1 MANTKKLIKDDDKR
15 QLLIESTEFISEIK
29 LSKDLKE
36 AVQLSAGKSGTL
48 IVKNIPCTILN
59 RENQNGRIYSTA
71 IMQEALD
78 EARDAIKTKQLL
90 SQADEHPEGSF
101 VAPSHASHVVINAYI
116 KPNVDIVVEGERG
129 RYDVL
134 FMDWEVLNTQEGKNL
149 RALFEAECSIG
160 TSIRGVG
167 DMNGKTVENYS
178 ILGVDIVGNPSSS
191 TYTRM
196 PVSESVKVEL
206 VDNKSLKETF
216 NVTTSSTNV
225 VRDLEK
231 ASVLQAQLD
240 NIGYGTVTKT
250 STKVDEETDPKTG
263 AQTSITTL
271 EAETSDDVADLDQ
284 ALMMAKRAITNGV
297 VNVDSVTIENIKE
310 EEPKESACN
319 GDEKALKE
327 DDNGELKNILAKMRS
342 LGRNIFPFVTFFH
355 SFGNNKDNIDFNFIS
370 PEGEV
375 LYTGKLQKING
386 DDKEHAFI
394 ADDGNAYYG
403 IDHPEQS
410 FVSFVKNTWPET
422 FTEAE
427 DNDDEERYSKC
438 AWCGEEFPLSDLRK
452 EKDMGYLCNQCIKG
466 IESREGPLDF
476 SNEYIPESEMPQVTS
491 IKDGITEAKKEKRK
505 DPKEGKKFVLKTPAG
520 FVAMDGN
527 ALVFKEDPKEALHFI
542 VGKEESGL
550 VHLSGVEKILDT
562 MGVYDVEKYYR
573 KDTTDISAKDGEIAS
588 NTAPIEDKEENKE
601 VEEANILDGTP
612 AVNISGQEEVH
623 ASLGEEQSDVMNTT
637 KYSATV
643 RTDGVGNAPEV
654 VTVPVSSVD
663 MEPLLAEVSNLW
675 DMKSRATRGHVDI
688 DITDNTTGAE
698 MHYDPTQDKLI
709 PLDHRKSMV
718 AQESNEEIE
727 QKDNKLSLEL
737 DKDHSIEKEFD
748 TVAQASIAKAGL
760 EQGKLDGDIMMSE
773 DNDETN
779 IEPGWYVGADGVGVT
794 GPYKSKEEALSGLDE
809 VLPYIDVAYLDGKGD
824 VLDEKIFARPDDAS
838 DPYIEKPLD
847 EADKNAQVTLSNI
860 DWDLDAII
868 QSIAGDMDAQ
878 ELLNTPE
885 FRQYVNELPETITLD
900 LDIENFSNDNPAA
913 IKEMIIVKAREAGYD
928 VKDADIVNVQ

>member
-36 AVQLSAGKSGTL
+36 AVQLSAGKAGTL

-129 RYDVL
+129 RHDVL

-178 ILGVDIVGNPSSS
+178 LLGVDVVGNPSSS

-206 VDNKSLKETF
+206 IDNKSLKETF

-284 ALMMAKRAITNGV
+284 ALMMAKNAMLNGT
-297 VNVDSVTIENIKE
+297 VNIDSITIENIKE
-310 EEPKESACN
+310 EEPKESALTK
-319 GDEKALKE
+319 DEKELKE
-327 DDNGELKNILAKMRS
+327 DNTGYIQHIM
-342 LGRNIFPFVTFFH
+342 
-355 SFGNNKDNIDFNFIS
+355 NNRD
-370 PEGEV
+370 
-375 LYTGKLQKING
+375 KLSTKQL
-386 DDKEHAFI
+386 
-394 ADDGNAYYG
+394 
-403 IDHPEQS
+403 QS
-410 FVSFVKNTWPET
+410 FEELRRNFENGIISE
-422 FTEAE
+422 E
-427 DNDDEERYSKC
+427 DLKVFANSCGLPALDDDEERYGTCS
-438 AWCGEEFPLSDLRK
+438 WCGDVLPVSELRK
-452 EKDMGYLCNQCIKG
+452 EKDMGYLCNHCAKG
-466 IESREGPLDF
+466 IESREGPL
-476 SNEYIPESEMPQVTS
+476 SWENEYVPESTMNEGVDKL
-491 IKDGITEAKKEKRK
+491 KDAISALMYNEGLTLEQACRKFCEQHENIPYNYILEYMRPTVTEAKEEKEK

-527 ALVFKEDPKEALHFI
+527 ALVFKEDPKEALHFV

-588 NTAPIEDKEENKE
+588 NTAPIENKEEDKE

-623 ASLGEEQSDVMNTT
+623 ASLGEEQGNVMNTT

-688 DITDNTTGAE
+688 DIIDNTTGAE
-698 MHYDPTQDKLI
+698 MHYDPTQDKLV
-709 PLDHRKSMV
+709 PLDHRKPMI

-760 EQGKLDGDIMMSE
+760 EQGKLDGNIMMSE
-773 DNDETN
+773 DNNVET

-809 VLPYIDVAYLDGKGD
+809 VLPYIDVAYLDGKGE
-824 VLDEKIFARPDDAS
+824 VLDEKIFSRPDDAS

-885 FRQYVNELPETITLD
+885 FRQYINELPETITVN
-900 LDIENFSNDNPAA
+900 LDIENFSNDDPAT

-928 VKDADIVNVQ
+928 VKDADIVNIE